1 MPRACGPLWTSKP
14 PPHAR
19 APATLTGT
27 RTHYA
32 RAREADTWNK
42 VRIQTERNR
51 TRSDCSV
58 FGVYGPEMASSP
70 SPDPF
75 LTLTNI
81 VYVVVSCVSVI
92 YHAHEHSCWI
102 AGSIQRRCSRL
113 RGGKGYPPPQIIASE
128 VPPHRCALVRSI
140 YRVPGGAYYLPH
152 AVGWEGP
159 SLPSSVGKR
168 GEGNPP
174 PNPEREGKTRKVK
187 END

>member
-1 MPRACGPLWTSKP
+1 MSLQVAT
-14 PPHAR
+14 PHLR
-19 APATLTGT
+19 APLRRSRAPVRIMRERARPTHGT
-27 RTHYA
+27 RCGFKP
-32 RAREADTWNK
+32 NG
-42 VRIQTERNR
+42 TERQ
-51 TRSDCSV
+51 SDCSV

-75 LTLTNI
+75 PTLTNI
-81 VYVVVSCVSVI
+81 VYVVVSCVSAI

-102 AGSIQRRCSRL
+102 AGPIQRRCSRL

-152 AVGWEGP
+152 AVGWEGS

-168 GEGNPP
+168 GEENPP
-174 PNPEREGKTRKVK
+174 PNPEREEKTRKVK